1 METRLSLS
9 TAEMPC
15 KRVIFYS
22 ACVIIYNMKT
32 GLIFKAAAFLNYYR
46 GRQHGFTIVELLI
59 VIVVLGILGLMVLL
73 AYPGVQVRVRNTSM
87 VAGARQYA
95 DAIAAYQALNSRYP
109 MPPAGESAPDSD
121 RAGCLG
127 QGYVGGVCLIEDV
140 LDPNEVTNKAWLDN
154 SLKQLNPNLPN
165 LPTNVKWKSGGSDL
179 EAGALYA
186 YTAGITPGSGY
197 DALLSIYG
205 IDSAT
210 AVIVYYLEGS
220 VKEMCSI
227 PGSVAEDFRPSDG
240 DSTDKDITICVV
252 PLGEVVMM

>member
-1 METRLSLS
+1 
-9 TAEMPC
+9 
-15 KRVIFYS
+15 
-22 ACVIIYNMKT
+22 MKT
-32 GLIFKAAAFLNYYR
+32 GLKPSLASRANVNLGHRRYR
-46 GRQHGFTIVELLI
+46 RNGFTIVELLI
-59 VIVVLGILGLMVLL
+59 VIVILGILGIIVLL

-95 DAIAAYQALNSRYP
+95 DAITAYDALNSHYP
-109 MPPAGESAPDSD
+109 MPPDGDLAADSD

-127 QGYVGGVCLIEDV
+127 ESYTDGVCLIEDV
-140 LDPNEVTNKAWLDN
+140 LDPNEVTNKTWLDT
-154 SLKQLNPNLPN
+154 SLKLISPNLPK
-165 LPTNVKWKSGGSDL
+165 LPTNVKWKSNGSDL

-186 YTAGITPGSGY
+186 YTGGISLGSAY
-197 DALLSIYG
+197 DMLLSIYG

-227 PGSVAEDFRPSDG
+227 PGSMAEDFRPSDG

-252 PLGEVVMM
+252 PLGDVVKL

>member
-1 METRLSLS
+1 
-9 TAEMPC
+9 
-15 KRVIFYS
+15 
-22 ACVIIYNMKT
+22 MKV
-32 GLIFKAAAFLNYYR
+32 GLWHGFARKANASIATSRDQRY
-46 GRQHGFTIVELLI
+46 GFTIVELLI

-95 DAIAAYQALNSRYP
+95 DAIAAYHALNSSYP
-109 MPPAGESAPDSD
+109 APPDGDAAPDSD

-127 QGYVGGVCLIEDV
+127 SGYIGGVCLIEDV

-154 SLKQLNPNLPN
+154 SLKQLNPSLPN
-165 LPTNVKWKSGGSDL
+165 LPVNVKWKSGSSDL

-186 YTAGITPGSGY
+186 YTAGIAPGSGY
-197 DALLSIYG
+197 DILLSIYG

-210 AVIVYYLEGS
+210 AVMVYYLEGS
-220 VKEMCSI
+220 VKEMCSV
-227 PGSVAEDFRPSDG
+227 PGSMAEDFRPIDG

-252 PLGEVVMM
+252 PLGDVVML